1 VKVLC
6 QINIMGISVSF
17 SFVGSVRV
25 CSDQPFSSSTPESC
39 NMEKGNQW
47 QLRIFLCIYVV

>member
-1 VKVLC
+1 VLC